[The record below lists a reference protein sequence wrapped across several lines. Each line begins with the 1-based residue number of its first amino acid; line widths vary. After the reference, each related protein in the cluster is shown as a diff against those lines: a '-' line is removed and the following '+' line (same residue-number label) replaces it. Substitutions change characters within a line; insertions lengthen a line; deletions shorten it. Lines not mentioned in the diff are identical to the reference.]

1 MFRIKFSRE
10 VVLKLLYQMDVSG
23 LTGIAPE
30 AILQSNLNF
39 FKGINEVE
47 KDFVLKIVAKVQEE
61 QESIDRLISQHLIGW
76 KLSRLN
82 TVDRNLL
89 RMGIAESYFN
99 SEKAIIIDDVVRIAK
114 KYGGQD
120 SYRIIN
126 AVLDKV
132 LK

>member
-1 MFRIKFSRE
+1 
-10 VVLKLLYQMDVSG
+10 MDVSG
-23 LTGIAPE
+23 LSGVAPE
-30 AILQSNLNF
+30 AILQSNLTF
-39 FKGINEVE
+39 FKGINKVE
-47 KDFVLKIVAKVQEE
+47 QNFVLKIIAKVQEE
-61 QESIDRLISQHLIGW
+61 QETIDRLIGEHLIGW

-99 SEKAIIIDDVVRIAK
+99 SEKAIVIDDVVRIAK
-114 KYGGQD
+114 KYGAQE